1 MVETYSNCPC
11 SEGHCKSYTDVSLFP
26 KALPLT
32 LYASDIQIWTKKRQ
46 ILYPPFLKSS
56 PMHKNAEYIPTPW
69 LMLLLV
75 LRKNCVNQ
83 ISC

>member
-1 MVETYSNCPC
+1 MRDIA
-11 SEGHCKSYTDVSLFP
+11 KATDVSLFP

-46 ILYPPFLKSS
+46 ISNPPFLKSS

-75 LRKNCVNQ
+75 LRKTCFNRIKSQVV
-83 ISC
+83 SLHTK